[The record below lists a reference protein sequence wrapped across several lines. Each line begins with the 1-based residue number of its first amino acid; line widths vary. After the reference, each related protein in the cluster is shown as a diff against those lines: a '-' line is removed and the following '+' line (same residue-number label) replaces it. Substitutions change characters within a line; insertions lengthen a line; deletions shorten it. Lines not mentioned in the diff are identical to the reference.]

1 MIFVSFSIKTLMHY
15 SSVVLD
21 FNILKEKI
29 HSLSFDCDKICP
41 LGKKFAKAALNS
53 QALISHCFFYCFN
66 YEDVDQKL

>member
-1 MIFVSFSIKTLMHY
+1 MIFASLCIKTLMHY
-15 SSVVLD
+15 SSVVLN

-53 QALISHCFFYCFN
+53 QVLISHCFFYCFN
-66 YEDVDQKL
+66 CEYADQKL